1 MKINTKRI
9 YAGIGVIAL
18 LVLILYFAVPMQDR
32 VFVLFDDLAESIAF
46 VLATVFLA
54 IASNYVLGLEKK
66 SIRLMSIGFGFWT
79 LGQLM
84 WTIFDITHPNAEVPT
99 PYFSDIG
106 FISFYIFVIYG
117 FFVLIQHYSRFIS
130 KKQWIIAVF
139 TFVVLLAFALP
150 LVLIPAALSRDLTPL
165 GKLVTIIYPILDIV
179 IISLL
184 TIISN
189 LTAGGEIGQ
198 AWIITGAGF
207 FILTWAD
214 LVFTYLTTSQS
225 STMYVISK
233 FGVLWTLA
241 GLVIMAGSVK
251 YIEAH
256 V

>member
-1 MKINTKRI
+1 MKINAKRT
-9 YAGIGVIAL
+9 YAGIGIITL
-18 LVLILYFAVPMQDR
+18 LVLLLYFAVPMQDR
-32 VFVLFDDLAESIAF
+32 VFVLFDDVAELMAF
-46 VLATVFLA
+46 ILATVFLT

-66 SIRLMSIGFGFWT
+66 SITLMSIGFGFWT
-79 LGQLM
+79 LGQLV
-84 WTIFDITHPNAEVPT
+84 WSIFNFTHSNAEVPT

-117 FFVLIQHYSRFIS
+117 LFVLIQHYSHFIS
-130 KKQWIIAVF
+130 KRQWIIAVF
-139 TFVVLLAFALP
+139 TFVILTGIALP
-150 LVLIPAALSRDLTPL
+150 LVLIPALRSSDLTPL

-179 IISLL
+179 IVSLL

-198 AWIITGAGF
+198 AWILTGAGF

-214 LVFTYLTTSQS
+214 LVFTYLTTLQLGS
-225 STMYVISK
+225 MYVVSK

-241 GLVIMAGSVK
+241 GLVVMAGSVK